1 MEPHQCSME
10 PHQYSMESHQEECWE
25 VEDCS
30 EQEAY
35 HLSEVAFQEEKS
47 HQAEV
52 DFQEEDYHRE
62 EDHHQEDRLEEEI
75 KAHQEVVEE
84 VLDLKLEQWLLTG
97 MKGDRLCPSTR
108 ISLHSWSIQD
118 HLGRNK
124 QNSKLG

>member
-35 HLSEVAFQEEKS
+35 HLSEVASQEEKS

-52 DFQEEDYHRE
+52 DFQEED
-62 EDHHQEDRLEEEI
+62 HHQADRLEEEV

-84 VLDLKLEQWLLTG
+84 ILDLKLQQWLLTG